1 MIMKKVLFSLF
12 FLFFSFLIFF
22 PPFYIFATDF
32 SPNEPIKILLVP
44 GHDNE
49 MWGAQY
55 GNIREAD
62 MNLVLATRI
71 YNLIKEDK
79 RFKIWITRDSMG
91 YTPEFADYFSL
102 HRQDIVSFK
111 KDSKKRLQDEI
122 NNGSFIKKTN
132 VRHNLATEDTTIK
145 LYGLNKWA
153 NENKIDAVIHIH
165 FNDYPRKDK
174 WTMGRYKGFTIYI
187 PEKQM
192 SNSKESTQLAKDIFS
207 ELLKKYTPSNYNK
220 ELEGLVPDQNLI
232 ALGSYDTLS
241 KNVRSI
247 LIEYGY
253 IYRFGNN
260 IIRHKAYVS
269 MADLTF
275 KGIENYFFGK

>member
-1 MIMKKVLFSLF
+1 MKKVLFSLF